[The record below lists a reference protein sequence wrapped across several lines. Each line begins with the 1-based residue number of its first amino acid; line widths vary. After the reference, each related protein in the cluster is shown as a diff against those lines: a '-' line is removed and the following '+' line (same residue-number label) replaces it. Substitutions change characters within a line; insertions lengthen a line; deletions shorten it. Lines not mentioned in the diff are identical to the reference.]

1 MKQMIFGVAIIA
13 AMPFH
18 FFKRHR
24 SMKAVFYILSSIIG
38 LTSCM
43 ERPDNSMIGLFK
55 NKSNEQTKI
64 SQIKTDSVRNPYIM
78 NYHNGMLVF
87 GDIFQSKFISIF
99 DGYNGDFLG
108 DFASQGVGPDEFVHI
123 GNISCIND
131 KISLWDA
138 GKSTLTFAG
147 IDHNN
152 ILSPTFQNIK
162 IKEDTTLLSVF
173 QVIPLQED
181 LFVATGIIKNHRFAL
196 LDKNGNILKRFGNY
210 PKDYKPNNT
219 DIENGAIYQ
228 CLLTSQNEKKVFA
241 AACGIGES
249 IMFYDIN
256 NKNNPH
262 LIREFTFDHPQY
274 DLTGD
279 NEQPVIFSKDSKN
292 GFIDIKSSSNY
303 CICLFSGEVRTGV
316 NDYGGNKILIFDWKG
331 NPIKLIVLE
340 QQYTNLAIDE
350 ENKRILLLGTSSE
363 TKDYIISEIEL
374 PE

>member
-1 MKQMIFGVAIIA
+1 MKIIL
-13 AMPFH
+13 
-18 FFKRHR
+18 
-24 SMKAVFYILSSIIG
+24 YILSSFIC
-38 LTSCM
+38 LVSCT
-43 ERPDNSMIGLFK
+43 EKSDKTMIDLFK
-55 NKSNEQTKI
+55 SKSNEQTKI
-64 SQIKTDSVRNPYIM
+64 SRIKTDSIRNPYIM

-87 GDIFQSKFISIF
+87 GDIFQPKFISILN
-99 DGYNGDFLG
+99 GNNGDFLG
-108 DFASQGVGPDEFVHI
+108 DFASRGVGPDEFVHLA
-123 GNISCIND
+123 NISCIND
-131 KISLWDA
+131 EISLWDA
-138 GKSTLTFAG
+138 GKSTLTFTK
-147 IDHNN
+147 IDRNN

-196 LDKNGNILKRFGNY
+196 LDKNGNILKRFGDY
-210 PKDYKPNNT
+210 PKDYKSNNT

-228 CLLTSQNEKKVFA
+228 CLLASQNEKKVFA

-256 NKNNPH
+256 NKNKPN

-274 DLTGD
+274 DLTGN
-279 NEQPVIFSKDSKN
+279 NEQPIIFSKDSKN

-303 CICLFSGEVRTGV
+303 CICLFSGEVRTSE
-316 NDYGGNKILIFDWKG
+316 NDYGGNKILLFDWNG

-363 TKDYIISEIEL
+363 TEDYTISEIEL